1 MTTKKYLPVLAAFI
15 VGMTGAAGVAVHA
28 ASVTPNPVTA
38 SATVQSTAQDQNH
51 ADGEQ
56 ADDTNANAD
65 VQVGHQDVGESGAE
79 VADAPEN
86 SAQAEHQ
93 DAETNDAVPGA
104 ETNVSESNTAQ

>member
-1 MTTKKYLPVLAAFI
+1 MTTKKYLPILAAFI

-56 ADDTNANAD
+56 ADDTNTNTD
-65 VQVGHQDVGESGAE
+65 VQVGHQDVGGSDTE

-86 SAQAEHQ
+86 SAQAEGQ
-93 DAETNDAVPGA
+93 GAEVDGAQGA
-104 ETNVSESNTAQ
+104 ETSVSESNTAQ